1 MTEKTNVELLKMIE
15 QKLRSR
21 ENDRDYLA
29 HQLMVL
35 AGVIAHEKQNES
47 GLVCGA
53 LGGISYAVNRL
64 REIWKDDEAP
74 SPKSLAELEEIYA
87 GVELMRFA
95 RTEKDLEATREKY
108 RKENLFINIH
118 KLEFEGLE
126 PVYVFSSRINQ
137 TTIDG
142 AKVQQSEILDAACA
156 PVASFQTVFRELNNP
171 NKKR

>member
-1 MTEKTNVELLKMIE
+1 MNAVDELKLIE
-15 QKLRSR
+15 TKLRTR
-21 ENDRDYLA
+21 ENDRDYLS

-35 AGVIAHEKQNES
+35 AAVIAHEKQNES

-53 LGGISYAVNRL
+53 LGGMVYAINRL

-95 RTEKDLEATREKY
+95 RNQHDLEATRMKY
-108 RKENLFINIH
+108 RKENLMINIH
-118 KLEFEGLE
+118 ELKFEGLD

-142 AKVQQSEILDAACA
+142 SKILAGEVLDAACA
-156 PVASFQTVFRELNNP
+156 PVATFQSVFRELNNP